1 MDKNNNVSEKG
12 QIVTASLV
20 SKSAIAC
27 GVFLVW
33 NGQYL
38 PKWFMEG
45 TMAKQQQGHGWQRHI
60 DACGEWSKAVRSV

>member
-27 GVFLVW
+27 GVFPVW

-38 PKWFMEG
+38 PKVVYG
-45 TMAKQQQGHGWQRHI
+45 RNHGEAATGSW
-60 DACGEWSKAVRSV
+60 EWSKAVRSV